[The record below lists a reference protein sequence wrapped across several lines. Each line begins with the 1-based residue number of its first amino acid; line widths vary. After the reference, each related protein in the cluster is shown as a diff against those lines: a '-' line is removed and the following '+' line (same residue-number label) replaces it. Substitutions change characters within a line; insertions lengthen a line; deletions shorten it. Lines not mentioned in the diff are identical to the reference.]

1 MRVRA
6 SSQSELGNSE
16 RQKFPSSPYN
26 PHQPPWLLQLTVEF
40 FSPNELLR
48 IR

>member
-1 MRVRA
+1 MRVRKT
-6 SSQSELGNSE
+6 NSE

-26 PHQPPWLLQLTVEF
+26 PHQPPWLLQPTVEF

-48 IR
+48 IRQNVL